1 VSRPLGLTD
10 SQFTMLINSADQ
22 LHPVDRDPFL
32 RAVAHRFSGRSD
44 ELGDGE
50 FGRGL
55 RELLRSGFFKPPI
68 GLPSTEARSRRKVG
82 SALA

>member
-10 SQFTMLINSADQ
+10 SQFTQLINAADQ

-32 RAVAHRFSGRSD
+32 RAVAHRFSGRS
-44 ELGDGE
+44 EVGDGE

-55 RELLRSGFFKPPI
+55 REILRSGFFKPPI
-68 GLPSTEARSRRKVG
+68 GLPSTEARSRRRVG
-82 SALA
+82 AAIA

>member
-10 SQFTMLINSADQ
+10 TQFTQLINAADQ

-32 RAVAHRFSGRSD
+32 RAVAHRFDGCS
-44 ELGDGE
+44 EVGDGE

-55 RELLRSGFFKPPI
+55 RELLRGGYFKPAP
-68 GLPSTEARSRRKVG
+68 GSPPMPARSRRRVG
-82 SALA
+82 PAIA